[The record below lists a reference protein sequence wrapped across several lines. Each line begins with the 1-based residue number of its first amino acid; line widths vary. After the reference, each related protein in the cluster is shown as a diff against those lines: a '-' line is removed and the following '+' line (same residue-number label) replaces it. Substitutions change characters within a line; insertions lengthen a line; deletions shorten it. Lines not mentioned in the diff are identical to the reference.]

1 MENEFESKD
10 RQDSLEDRDLEA
22 GDDLDSSKIE
32 KAKAQSSSSGSGNP
46 QKSKSK
52 SRLPEHAAQSA
63 LGARL
68 FYFITYGLYYLT
80 LIVYKNPL
88 RDIILL
94 DADFSIGNLFYVV
107 YYVGVHA
114 LAIHYFLTA
123 GANPGF
129 VAMNDD
135 NHGGNEEYEKKVMEM
150 VRLEHSPS
158 GLTDDSVE
166 DWVDSSPQLI
176 KRENN
181 NNVDL
186 SIDNELDDNNI
197 GFPVNRNE

>member
-1 MENEFESKD
+1 M
-10 RQDSLEDRDLEA
+10 EDRDLEA
-22 GDDLDSSKIE
+22 SDELDSSKIE
-32 KAKAQSSSSGSGNP
+32 KVKAQCSSNP
-46 QKSKSK
+46 QKNRR

-68 FYFITYGLYYLT
+68 FYFITYGLFYLT

-88 RDIILL
+88 RDIVLL
-94 DADFSIGNLFYVV
+94 DADFGIANLLYVV

-129 VAMNDD
+129 VALQAGH
-135 NHGGNEEYEKKVMEM
+135 HGGGNYDDDDEEYYEEKNVMEM
-150 VRLEHSPS
+150 VRLEQHSPS

-166 DWVDSSPQLI
+166 DWVDSSP
-176 KRENN
+176 
-181 NNVDL
+181 
-186 SIDNELDDNNI
+186 
-197 GFPVNRNE
+197 